1 MQMKSHMIWKRS
13 VGIVCYVLHK
23 TKVLLMSDCV
33 NAFNTYT
40 FKNIQ
45 NDDELY
51 NISEIEYQTF
61 FDIIE
66 GN

>member
-1 MQMKSHMIWKRS
+1 
-13 VGIVCYVLHK
+13 
-23 TKVLLMSDCV
+23 MSDCV